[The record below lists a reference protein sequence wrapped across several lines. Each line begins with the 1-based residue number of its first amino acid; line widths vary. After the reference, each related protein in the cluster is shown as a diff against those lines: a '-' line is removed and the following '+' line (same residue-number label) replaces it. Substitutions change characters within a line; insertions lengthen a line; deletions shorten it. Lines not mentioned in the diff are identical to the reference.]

1 MAEVDRTQYEADK
14 QRLREAAEAYYNGTD
29 LLLDDAT
36 FDALSRQLAAI
47 EAAHPQWAAGDSATD
62 QVAAGAAVAG
72 DVAHTV
78 PMLSLGNVFDPD
90 ELGDWLA
97 GVAKRAGT
105 EDLVFTVEPKFD
117 GLALSARYEE
127 GRLTRLVT
135 RGDGYH
141 GEDVSYAAPNIVGLP
156 PRLTEPVAI
165 EVRGEVMLTTAQ
177 FEAANEARMTH
188 GDRPFI
194 NARNGAAGAL
204 RGAADRKYPI
214 AMSFFCYDVIT
225 PETTSPEGAGA
236 GRYVTALQRAHDLG
250 ITIGVETISGIDT
263 YAAAEVPAA
272 VTAIEERRGSLP
284 FAIDGAVIK
293 VDDYAARAKI
303 GSSSKAPNWA
313 IAYKYAA
320 EEGMSKLIDIIWQ
333 VGRTGVITPRA
344 VIEPVMVSGTTIT
357 YATLHNP
364 DDITRKG
371 FRMGDTVI
379 VKRAGE
385 VIPRLEA
392 PVVNLRD
399 GSETEIEFPEVCPRC
414 GSPIDKSEARWRC
427 SRGRQCGLAEAVT
440 YAVSREAWDIEGL
453 GKKQVE
459 NLVASGRVGGVD
471 DVFTLTETDLIEFGK
486 VAPANAPKI
495 TAEIERART
504 SPLARTITAL
514 GIRGTGR
521 AMSRRIAKH
530 FRTMDAFRAAG
541 IPELEAVDGIGTEKS
556 AMIVLELAELAPVI
570 DHLSELGVSMADELD
585 PAVAEVA
592 AEVAPDSVDTAAG
605 SAGAAGAGEPG
616 AEEAGADADGAA
628 GAAAQPLA
636 GMKVVVTGSMV
647 GPLADLS
654 RNEMNEL
661 IESLGGRATGSVSKN
676 TDLLVAG
683 EKGGS
688 KRAKAEQLGVRIVSE
703 DEFAALIGRVG

>member
-29 LLLDDAT
+29 LLMDDAT
-36 FDALSRQLAAI
+36 FDALARQVAAT
-47 EAAHPQWAAGDSATD
+47 EQAHPDWAGNDSATE

-72 DVAHTV
+72 DVEHTV
-78 PMLSLGNVFDPD
+78 PMLSLGNVFNAD
-90 ELGDWLA
+90 ELTDWLT
-97 GVAKRAGT
+97 GVAKRADSP
-105 EDLVFTVEPKFD
+105 DLAFTVEPKFD
-117 GLALSARYEE
+117 GLALSARYRA
-127 GRLTRLVT
+127 GRLSRLIT

-141 GEDVSYAAPNIVGLP
+141 GEDVTFAAPNIVGLP
-156 PRLTEPVAI
+156 AELTRAVDI

-177 FEAANEARMTH
+177 FEAANEARMAH

-214 AMSFFCYDVIT
+214 PMSFFCYDVISSGH
-225 PETTSPEGAGA
+225 E
-236 GRYVTALQRAHDLG
+236 RYVTALQEAHDLG
-250 ITIGVETISGIDT
+250 ITIGVETTSGIGT
-263 YAAAEVPAA
+263 FAADEIAGA
-272 VTAIEERRGSLP
+272 VGAIEERRGDLP
-284 FAIDGAVIK
+284 FAIDGAVVK
-293 VDDYAARAKI
+293 VDDYARRAAI

-320 EEGMSKLIDIIWQ
+320 EEGMSKLVDILWQ

-344 VIEPVMVSGTTIT
+344 MIEPVMVSGTTIT

-364 DDITRKG
+364 DDIARKG
-371 FRMGDTVI
+371 FRMGDSVI

-399 GSETEIEFPEVCPRC
+399 GSETEITFPEVCPRC

-427 SRGRQCGLAEAVT
+427 SRGRKCGLAEAVT

-459 NLVASGRVGGVD
+459 NLVAAGRVSGVD
-471 DVFTLTETDLIEFGK
+471 DVFTLAETDLIESGN

-530 FRTMDAFRAAG
+530 FGTMDAFRAAG
-541 IPELEAVDGIGTEKS
+541 VPELEAVDGIGTEKS

-570 DHLSELGVSMADELD
+570 DHLAELGVSLADEVD
-585 PAVAEVA
+585 PAVAEV
-592 AEVAPDSVDTAAG
+592 VP
-605 SAGAAGAGEPG
+605 GAGTANAVAGTATGESVETDTEPATDAASAEGG
-616 AEEAGADADGAA
+616 AG
-628 GAAAQPLA
+628 QPLA

-647 GPLADLS
+647 GPLAELS

-683 EKGGS
+683 EKAGS
-688 KRAKAEQLGVRIVSE
+688 KRTKAEDLGVRIVTE
-703 DEFAALIGRVG
+703 DEFAVLIGRVG